1 MKKLYKKFLNLFF
14 KVPVKIEIF
23 KTFIAEWYAIIKKS
37 SRYKNVKWTTQQQ
50 KEFDEFWKN
59 SYGKKISNRW
69 HKLYQSVNGV
79 YRIDYLPEI
88 IYTTKIEHKFNDHFY
103 SKVSSDKSL
112 LGVFFDNRI
121 ENVRTPENYVIN
133 SYGVFYNSKRE
144 VISYEEAKNILS
156 DIGPAVVKPTTD
168 SSSGQNVQIL
178 NIKDGKDLK
187 TAITLDE
194 LFNKYGNNFV
204 VQEKIKPFKELKDL
218 YPDSINTIRLTS
230 YILNSQVH
238 VAPIS
243 LRIGASG
250 SVVDNIHAG
259 GMGVSVDDS
268 GQLGEIAYRLGYGD
282 SDEKFSQHPDTNIV
296 FKNYKLSFIEELID
310 DAKKLHGLLSNIGV
324 ISWDFTVDE
333 NGNIVI
339 VEINVRGQGIW
350 FPQMISGRPLFG
362 DNTKEFLKTL
372 NK

>member
-1 MKKLYKKFLNLFF
+1 C
-14 KVPVKIEIF
+14 
-23 KTFIAEWYAIIKKS
+23 
-37 SRYKNVKWTTQQQ
+37 Q
-50 KEFDEFWKN
+50 K
-59 SYGKKISNRW
+59 
-69 HKLYQSVNGV
+69 HVA
-79 YRIDYLPEI
+79 
-88 IYTTKIEHKFNDHFY
+88 
-103 SKVSSDKSL
+103 L

-187 TAITLDE
+187 TDITLDE
-194 LFNKYGNNFV
+194 LFNKYGSNFV

-333 NGNIVI
+333 NGTIVI